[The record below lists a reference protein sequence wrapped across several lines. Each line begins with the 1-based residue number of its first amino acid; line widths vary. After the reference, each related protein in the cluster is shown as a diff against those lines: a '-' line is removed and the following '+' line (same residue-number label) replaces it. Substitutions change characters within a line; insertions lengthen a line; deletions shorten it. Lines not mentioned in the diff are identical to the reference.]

1 MGDKEKVILNETEL
15 ETVNGGTNLIDVA
28 VSKKADFDKAWNS
41 LGMEKKGFSGMARA
55 ELFDKWERGGYSAD
69 PTTFILK
76 ETNFQV

>member
-1 MGDKEKVILNETEL
+1 MGDKEKIILNEREL
-15 ETVNGGTNLIDVA
+15 EAVSGGAKLIDLS
-28 VSKKADFDKAWNS
+28 VSKKDDFDKAWSS